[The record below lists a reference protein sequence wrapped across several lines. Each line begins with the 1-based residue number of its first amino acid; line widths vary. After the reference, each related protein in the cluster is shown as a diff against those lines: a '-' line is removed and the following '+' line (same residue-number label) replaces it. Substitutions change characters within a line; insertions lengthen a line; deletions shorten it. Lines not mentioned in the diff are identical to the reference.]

1 MIIYTDLGHGANR
14 TWQVID
20 VVDESRDKVQH
31 NSWVCDNGDIHE
43 DKTYFKRSKSS
54 VEDIFG
60 F

>member
-1 MIIYTDLGHGANR
+1 MIDLVG
-14 TWQVID
+14 
-20 VVDESRDKVQH
+20 ESRDKVQH

-43 DKTYFKRSKSS
+43 DKTYFERRKSS